1 MKFLNKKTKTTY
13 NGNIGHNILK
23 KEFLG
28 FNKNPKCDFS
38 IEYNKQLLQ
47 KQLKE
52 IFSENIT
59 TRINNYRQD
68 FNKKLVE
75 RLINEKDSEKRN
87 YFNKFFN

>member
-1 MKFLNKKTKTTY
+1 MTGQKNNILKEKLVSDKTKTTY

-68 FNKKLVE
+68 FSVLDSIRIKVE
-75 RLINEKDSEKRN
+75 
-87 YFNKFFN
+87 